1 MPEVVN
7 HAGCERDPA
16 SCPDPMTCEA
26 FLTVEDAREYQRL
39 EDEAQQAVWE
49 AERITYEEEMRRAE
63 SEADS
68 ARMRELTSWAPVDL
82 GALIAGGLHQPETR
96 YLSRQ
101 DGVCLLYPGR
111 IHSFVGSSEHG
122 KSLAAYMTCAQELLA
137 GNGVVY
143 VDFEGEGAD
152 FARWLLNLGVPADVI
167 TSKARYVRP
176 SDPLDNTAKLA
187 LRHAVLEVEPTIA
200 VFDGVTEAMMLHDL
214 DDRVGTQV
222 AEFMRMF
229 AKRFEKVGIAV
240 ILIDHVPHDGNRA
253 TGSQHKNSAV
263 TGASY
268 LFVRTAPLVPGR
280 HGKVEVSIL
289 KDRPGT
295 VRTAA
300 SGGKKVGTLHVMP
313 SPERPEGVEMYLE
326 PPTGLLIDLSR
337 GASSGAMERVSRY
350 VEDHAGISRTSAYK
364 SAGGDW
370 DDNKDALDVLVEEGY
385 LTLDEREHGT
395 RTFRK
400 YTSLRGFR
408 A

>member
-1 MPEVVN
+1 MPEPVVG
-7 HAGCERDPA
+7 HAGCLSDPA
-16 SCPDPMTCEA
+16 SCPDPMTCDA
-26 FLTVEDAREYQRL
+26 FDTVEAAREYQRL
-39 EDEAQQAVWE
+39 SDEAQQAVWE
-49 AERITYEEEMRRAE
+49 AERITYEEDMRRAE
-63 SEADS
+63 SEADA

-82 GALIAGGLHQPETR
+82 AALITGGLHQPETR
-96 YLSRQ
+96 YFSRQ

-122 KSLAAYMTCAQELLA
+122 KSLAAYLVCAQELLA

-152 FARWLLNLGVPADVI
+152 FARWMLQLGVPEETIVG
-167 TSKARYVRP
+167 KARYVRP

-280 HGKVEVSIL
+280 HGKVDVSIL

-295 VRTAA
+295 VRMTA

-313 SPERPEGVEMYLE
+313 SEHPEGVEMYLE
-326 PPTGLLIDLSR
+326 PAAPMTDLSR
-337 GASSGAMERVSRY
+337 GATTDAMERVSRY
-350 VEDHAGISRTSAYK
+350 VEDNAGVSRTTAYK

-370 DDNKDALDVLVEEGY
+370 DDNKDALDVLTEEGY
-385 LTLDEREHGT
+385 ISVEEREHGT

-400 YTSLRGFR
+400 YTSVRVYR
-408 A
+408 T